1 MSAGRHPHDAL
12 IRAWLDGQVVQYLSV
27 DALVCDVP
35 VGIWVDIEPA
45 STVDKLPHFY
55 RAGTEYRLKP
65 VVVRVRNAL
74 MRDGR
79 RSWVV
84 ACNTLEEERMTGQH
98 QSFARW
104 LDEWKEFEA

>member
-1 MSAGRHPHDAL
+1 MSTARHPHDAL
-12 IRAWLDGQVVQYLSV
+12 IRAWLDGQVVQYNCLES
-27 DALVCDVP
+27 
-35 VGIWVDIEPA
+35 GIWLDIEPA

-98 QSFARW
+98 PSFARW
-104 LDEWKEFEA
+104 LDEWREYEA